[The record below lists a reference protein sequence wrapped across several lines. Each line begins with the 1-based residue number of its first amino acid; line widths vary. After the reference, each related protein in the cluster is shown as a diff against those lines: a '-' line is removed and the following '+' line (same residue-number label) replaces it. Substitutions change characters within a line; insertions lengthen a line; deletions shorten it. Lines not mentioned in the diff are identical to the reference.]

1 MRRKTTQ
8 PSTSHRV
15 VHLILLSVV
24 VLGSVLLLSITGL
37 FSYFQSGVVRVSS
50 PVVQKNAEV
59 LSAAMWPLQSI
70 FSGIKRDEK
79 IKNLSFEVS
88 ALQSRVAE
96 LEYVQEENKA
106 LRTLLENSDRT
117 LSEVRVTTPIVSLAY
132 PAVSAGSNDGM
143 QPNRAVVLSGTLIGM
158 ITEVLPEQSRVALL
172 SQPHIKPILVRT
184 ESGVEGVA
192 IGDGRA
198 VMMKHIPREIE
209 VKEGERVFTLGQEG
223 IRKNMFVGKVGRV
236 IANPS
241 SPTKEAVI
249 EQYVSFYDAL
259 VVEVW

>member
-1 MRRKTTQ
+1 MYRK
-8 PSTSHRV
+8 STYTSSSNRI
-15 VHLILLSVV
+15 VHLILLSVL
-24 VLGSVLLLSITGL
+24 VLGSVLLLTITGL
-37 FSYFQSGVVRVSS
+37 FSRFQTVVLQVSS

-59 LSAAMWPLQSI
+59 MSAAVWPLQSI
-70 FSGIKRDEK
+70 FSGIKQDERM
-79 IKNLSFEVS
+79 KNISFEVS
-88 ALQSRVAE
+88 ALHSRVAE
-96 LEYVQEENKA
+96 LEYVEAENKA

-132 PAVSAGSNDGM
+132 PAVSAGSIDGM
-143 QPNRAVVLSGTLIGM
+143 QPNRAVVLSGTLVGM
-158 ITEVLPEQSRVALL
+158 ITEVLPEQSRVVLL
-172 SQPHIKPILVRT
+172 SQPQIKPILVRT
-184 ESGVEGVA
+184 ESGVEGVV
-192 IGDGRA
+192 IGDGKA

-223 IRKNMFVGKVGRV
+223 IRKNMFVGKIGRV

-241 SPTKEAVI
+241 APTKEAVI